1 MNVWLSIYRKCQKD
15 RIFYF
20 RCHRIR
26 NETYSEKFCSWT
38 KPDSAV
44 KQDMKFN
51 CPRRGTIT
59 GMRSLFNESSSDRR
73 VSFKCCI
80 SSEFAKPVK
89 CLKTP
94 YMNKFGGLLDYV
106 VPHGYKLVGI
116 RSKYSG
122 NSSSSLSDR
131 RWRFKI
137 CKRCEKSDDCKAG

>member
-1 MNVWLSIYRKCQKD
+1 MAWQNDFQKKTFISFAGYSMNVWLSIYRKCQKD

-73 VSFKCCI
+73 YDT
-80 SSEFAKPVK
+80 
-89 CLKTP
+89 CLDNTTITTIK
-94 YMNKFGGLLDYV
+94 NK
-106 VPHGYKLVGI
+106 K
-116 RSKYSG
+116 KKK
-122 NSSSSLSDR
+122 
-131 RWRFKI
+131 KI
-137 CKRCEKSDDCKAG
+137 TDLFCKRSLFKRERFA

>member
-1 MNVWLSIYRKCQKD
+1 MAWQNDFQKKTFISFAGYSMNVWLSIYRKCQKD

-26 NETYSEKFCSWT
+26 NETYNEKFCYWT

-73 VSFKCCI
+73 YDTCLVNTTITTIKNTKNKKKLLISFASAVF
-80 SSEFAKPVK
+80 SSKK
-89 CLKTP
+89 DLLK
-94 YMNKFGGLLDYV
+94 F
-106 VPHGYKLVGI
+106 
-116 RSKYSG
+116 S
-122 NSSSSLSDR
+122 
-131 RWRFKI
+131 
-137 CKRCEKSDDCKAG
+137 